1 MKIVYEN
8 KWEKAVFHA
17 DMEIPY
23 KEDYQ
28 MQMLER
34 NAIGC
39 LLKVTGSGRDG
50 QSRYSFHTGE
60 FVSMEK
66 EYGRKEMKKEDV
78 EQFTMQLMAAV
89 KEVRE
94 YLLNP
99 DQIVLVPEFIFVRD
113 GTYRFCY
120 LPQTDLENQ
129 KPLCVSFH
137 ELTEYFIRKLDHRDT
152 EGIFLVYKLHRE
164 TFKDSYDLGKILEAY
179 REEKYVRREK
189 EQAERIDN
197 NSVLSEGAVFYAAE
211 EDEEENDGEE
221 KTENEKDLTGWR
233 RNKEADISGRLCRE
247 SGREDGDSGRILSR
261 KWMDRGRGDIYN
273 EIDHKREKVIDCE
286 TKDRGCVDG
295 NTDLYKCS
303 CIFNPVCIREYGGY
317 AVHAGAWGGIRAFCC
332 P

>member
-99 DQIVLVPEFIFVRD
+99 DQIVLAPEFIFVRD

-221 KTENEKDLTGWR
+221 KTENEKNMRDNTYRDRKRKRPDGMEEKQRGGHFGKTMQRIRTGRWGQWQDLIT
-233 RNKEADISGRLCRE
+233 EM
-247 SGREDGDSGRILSR
+247 DGQGTR
-261 KWMDRGRGDIYN
+261 
-273 EIDHKREKVIDCE
+273 
-286 TKDRGCVDG
+286 
-295 NTDLYKCS
+295 
-303 CIFNPVCIREYGGY
+303 
-317 AVHAGAWGGIRAFCC
+317 
-332 P
+332 